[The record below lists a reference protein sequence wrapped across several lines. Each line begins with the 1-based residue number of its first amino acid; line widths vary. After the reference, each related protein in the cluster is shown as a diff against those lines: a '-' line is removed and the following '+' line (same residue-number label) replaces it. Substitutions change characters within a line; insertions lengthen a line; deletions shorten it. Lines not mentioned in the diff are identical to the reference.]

1 MLMIT
6 LDNLHLKIQ
15 NHVLLVNESMHIY
28 DGNIHVIMG
37 ESGFGKTSLLH
48 EIALLSHYTNAQ
60 YKWNDIRID
69 KLKDQQRA
77 EIRRT
82 RIGFIL

>member
-1 MLMIT
+1 MIT

-37 ESGFGKTSLLH
+37 ESGSGKTSLLH
-48 EIALLSHYTNAQ
+48 EIAHLSHYTNAQ